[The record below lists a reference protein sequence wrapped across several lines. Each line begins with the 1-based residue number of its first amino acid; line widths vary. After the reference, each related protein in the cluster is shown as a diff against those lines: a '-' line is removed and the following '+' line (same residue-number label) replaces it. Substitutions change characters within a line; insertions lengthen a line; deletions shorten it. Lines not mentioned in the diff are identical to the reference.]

1 MQTPPTKITVAKDK
15 KSMEIEFDSG
25 DSQNFTAEILRVL
38 SPSAEV
44 QGHSEAER
52 KLIGGK
58 KQVQISN
65 IEPVGNYAIRII
77 FSDGHNSG
85 LFSWQFFAE
94 LAANYE
100 KRYQAYIAEIKSAN
114 LSRDA

>member
-1 MQTPPTKITVAKDK
+1 MQTPTRITVAKDK
-15 KSMEIEFDSG
+15 QSIEVQFSDSH
-25 DSQNFTAEILRVL
+25 SHSFTAEILRVL

-52 KLIGGK
+52 KLVGGK
-58 KQVQISN
+58 KNVSVSN

-77 FSDGHNSG
+77 FSDGHDTG
-85 LFSWQFFAE
+85 LFSWAFLAE

-100 KRYQAYIAEIKSAN
+100 ERYEAYIKEIESAS
-114 LSRDA
+114 LTREA

>member
-1 MQTPPTKITVAKDK
+1 MQTPPKKITVAKDK
-15 KSMEIEFDSG
+15 KSMEIEFDG
-25 DSQNFTAEILRVL
+25 GGSQIFTAEILRVL

-52 KLIGGK
+52 KLVGGK
-58 KQVQISN
+58 KDVEISN

-85 LFSWQFFAE
+85 LFSWLFFAE
-94 LAANYE
+94 LAAEYDSRYE
-100 KRYQAYIAEIKSAN
+100 AYIKEIESAG
-114 LSRDA
+114 LSREA